1 MKIVVNNY
9 VTLDGVMQG
18 PGHPD
23 EDRRGGFEH
32 GGWAAPYND
41 EVMLAAAQAGM
52 AKSGALLFGRL
63 TYEKMRAAWAGQ
75 PDDNP
80 FANVLNNRQ
89 KYVAS
94 RTLTEPLDWSNS
106 TLLEGDAGEA
116 VAELKRRP
124 GDDIVVLG
132 SGDLIQSLIRR
143 DLIDEYVLLVHPL
156 VLGGGRRLFPDDG
169 VVRALELVD
178 SVATTTGVVIAT
190 YVPTKEEDR

>member
-9 VTLDGVMQG
+9 VTLDGVMQA

-23 EDRRGGFEH
+23 EDRRGSFEH
-32 GGWAAPYND
+32 GGWARRYND
-41 EVMLAAAQAGM
+41 EVMLAAAEAGM

-63 TYEKMRAAWAGQ
+63 TYEKMRAAWSGQ
-75 PDDNP
+75 PDDNV
-80 FANVLNNRQ
+80 FASVLNKRQ

-106 TLLEGDAGEA
+106 TLLEDDAADA
-116 VAELKRRP
+116 VAELKRQP

-143 DLIDEYVLLVHPL
+143 DLIDEYVLLIHPL
-156 VLGGGRRLFPDDG
+156 ILGGGRRLFPDDG
-169 VVRALELVD
+169 VFRALELVD

-190 YVPTKEEDR
+190 YIPSKEEDR